1 MGKIFGLAMCHI
13 ALTST
18 DKKHLII
25 NKSDEYQEIRARTN
39 FYPDIIPVS
48 ENTHL
53 LKKVSHRNL
62 LSKTFIFVAVTV

>member
-39 FYPDIIPVS
+39 FYPDIIPVCQ
-48 ENTHL
+48 
-53 LKKVSHRNL
+53 LK
-62 LSKTFIFVAVTV
+62 